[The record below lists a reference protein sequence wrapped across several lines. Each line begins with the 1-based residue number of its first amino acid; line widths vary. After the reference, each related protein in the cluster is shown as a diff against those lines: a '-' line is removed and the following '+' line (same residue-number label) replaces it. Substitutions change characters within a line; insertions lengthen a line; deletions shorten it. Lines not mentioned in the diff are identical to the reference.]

1 MGYNLPAKSSKSAKL
16 AMCLLGL
23 CLITMNTLVTA
34 QEPIVERQQELLHL
48 LLQDCG
54 SCHGMTLKGGL
65 GPSLTPDVLKDKPE
79 SYLIEVI
86 LNGRPAMAMPAW
98 QALLNE
104 REVAWLVKLMKAGVP
119 NE

>member
-1 MGYNLPAKSSKSAKL
+1 MS
-16 AMCLLGL
+16 LLGL
-23 CLITMNTLVTA
+23 CLIVMNTAVKA
-34 QEPIVERQQELLHL
+34 QEPAAERQQELLHL

-65 GPSLTPDVLKDKPE
+65 GPALTPDVLKDKPE

-86 LNGRPAMAMPAW
+86 LNGRPEMAMPAW
-98 QALLNE
+98 EALLDE